1 MKIKSEEQNNME
13 NKSSS
18 QPESQNQKDVIQE
31 KPKTNP
37 FFINYKDLFLAN
49 ESESSKEH
57 PKEKS

>member
-18 QPESQNQKDVIQE
+18 QPESQNQKEVIQE

-49 ESESSKEH
+49 ESES
-57 PKEKS
+57 